1 VDPMA
6 VGEALTVDP
15 RGGRGDGRQGAGG
28 GRDGGQRGNDSA
40 SVEGLSSERACGG
53 EMIVAR
59 IRI

>member
-40 SVEGLSSERACGG
+40 SVEVIEQRAPVWRGNDSCQD
-53 EMIVAR
+53 
-59 IRI
+59 